1 MDLRAL
7 YDRLRD
13 PAYTGRNRC
22 LACTAV
28 NAVLGALAAGLAALV
43 APALG
48 LVVLAAAAGAVWL
61 RGYLVPYTP
70 RLTRRYLPDRLH
82 ARFEASEPP
91 PTDDPAA
98 ALVSLGVL
106 DAPATDD
113 GPDAEPALTPWF
125 RRRFR
130 AAAAEHRSDD
140 ALAAY
145 VAGALSAPPDA
156 VAFEPPPGPAEAGGI
171 AATVDGSWVGTWP
184 SRAALVADAATHDAL
199 SARPAWTDDLDHA
212 ARADLA
218 GRVRGF
224 VDHCPLCGGAV
235 TGSEEAVTS
244 CCRETEVLARSCV
257 DCDARLVELALDRD
271 PFAPG

>member
-1 MDLRAL
+1 MDVRAI

-28 NAVLGALAAGLAALV
+28 NAVLGALVAGLAALV
-43 APALG
+43 APSLG
-48 LVVLAAAAGAVWL
+48 LAVLGVAAATVWL
-61 RGYLVPYTP
+61 RGYLVPSTP

-106 DAPATDD
+106 EAADD
-113 GPDAEPALTPWF
+113 EPALTPWF

-140 ALAAY
+140 ALARY

-156 VAFEPPPGPAEAGGI
+156 VALEPPPGPAETGGI

-199 SARPAWTDDLDHA
+199 STRPAWTDDLDHA

-218 GRVRGF
+218 GRIRGF
-224 VDHCPLCGGAV
+224 VDRCPRCDGPV
-235 TGSEEAVTS
+235 TGSETAVTS
-244 CCRETEVLARSCV
+244 CCRETEVLARSCE
-257 DCDARLVELALDRD
+257 DCEARLVELDPD